1 MKLHQDDNF
10 VLTNSKNEKKFTINA
25 SAKAFKI
32 LSSSLY
38 SRKVEA
44 IVRELSCNAYDS
56 HVFAGKVDVPFSVT
70 LPTMWEPEFSIEDF
84 GVGLNKQEV
93 EEIYTSYF
101 TSTKTESNDVIGA
114 LGLGSKTPFSYTDT
128 FTIRTRK
135 DGKEYCYNAFI
146 NAAGEPSVALVAESD
161 TEEPNGVKVTVPVR
175 DDDRYEFKEC
185 CEKVYAAFRV
195 QPIIT
200 NTDVKLNIKPVN
212 FEHIDEHGFSIVN
225 SYAKNTI
232 YALMGNVVYEVTN
245 VTKTFSKY
253 FDTEHSLKRVLENVC
268 LMVKFDIGELDVAAS
283 RETISF
289 DEITEKN
296 FIDKL
301 LGISGYIMND
311 AQEKLE
317 AFDNVVDAYKFASNI
332 GEWAFDMLSYRSL
345 KLSQFRLATVGR
357 VICNY
362 IEDYFRPITLMPVLR
377 DMAGKVRLNNGVPM
391 YATYDVTDKHVYN
404 YSMNFYSSR
413 NTICESLAVN
423 GGVTLPNLHST
434 GAKIYIYEGWV
445 DGITSA
451 IKEDLNAMRKA
462 SLTMMYNK
470 RPFSMITKVKLPAEA
485 KEGIVEFF
493 GEQVVFVDSDE
504 FIKDFNEK
512 KRQIRL
518 ARAAE
523 RKAALEA
530 QGLPQRD
537 RAKRRKEDEINII
550 ESRVW
555 QQNSNQV
562 LVEEHDKKRITVS
575 ELKDAIVLYRR
586 RNTYYNLHR
595 RDIHFNP
602 EELASLMLATNCR
615 TIYVVHSSDQK
626 SIDRATE
633 HTTDPM
639 KTVAGIEASVNADL
653 EQMWKYPNLFERLCR
668 YHSPGV
674 TIRLN
679 FMKDVF
685 EKAKPRMQADDI
697 AFVEQAL
704 EFDRWQSDESL
715 TMRYSGDLAWQIR
728 SRSFS
733 EKLLTQFIVQVND
746 KLDAVRANLETAL
759 VVDDLS
765 RYLLQQRQMDLL
777 FNYLE
782 TLDKLKPVV

>member
-1 MKLHQDDNF
+1 
-10 VLTNSKNEKKFTINA
+10 
-25 SAKAFKI
+25 
-32 LSSSLY
+32 
-38 SRKVEA
+38 
-44 IVRELSCNAYDS
+44 
-56 HVFAGKVDVPFSVT
+56 
-70 LPTMWEPEFSIEDF
+70 
-84 GVGLNKQEV
+84 
-93 EEIYTSYF
+93 
-101 TSTKTESNDVIGA
+101 
-114 LGLGSKTPFSYTDT
+114 
-128 FTIRTRK
+128 
-135 DGKEYCYNAFI
+135 
-146 NAAGEPSVALVAESD
+146 
-161 TEEPNGVKVTVPVR
+161 
-175 DDDRYEFKEC
+175 
-185 CEKVYAAFRV
+185 
-195 QPIIT
+195 
-200 NTDVKLNIKPVN
+200 
-212 FEHIDEHGFSIVN
+212 
-225 SYAKNTI
+225 
-232 YALMGNVVYEVTN
+232 
-245 VTKTFSKY
+245 
-253 FDTEHSLKRVLENVC
+253 
-268 LMVKFDIGELDVAAS
+268 
-283 RETISF
+283 
-289 DEITEKN
+289 
-296 FIDKL
+296 
-301 LGISGYIMND
+301 
-311 AQEKLE
+311 
-317 AFDNVVDAYKFASNI
+317 
-332 GEWAFDMLSYRSL
+332 
-345 KLSQFRLATVGR
+345 
-357 VICNY
+357 
-362 IEDYFRPITLMPVLR
+362 
-377 DMAGKVRLNNGVPM
+377 M
-391 YATYDVTDKHVYN
+391 YASYDVTDKHVYN
-404 YSMNFYSSR
+404 YSMNFYASR

-423 GGVTLPNLHST
+423 GGATLPNLHST
-434 GAKIYIYEGWV
+434 HAKIYIYEGWV

-470 RPFSMITKVKLPAEA
+470 RPFSMITKVKLPAEV
-485 KEGIVEFF
+485 KKDIVEFF

-639 KTVAGIEASVNADL
+639 KTVAGIEASVNTDL